1 MSQLKMKR
9 ITGCLLMGL
18 LAACG
23 ASKDA
28 NRANLTSAVTRF
40 LDAHG
45 DMCVGKVDWPIDVTM
60 ADAQSRSANSLQL
73 PALQKAGLVSAQQV
87 QGAPNPVM
95 RFSLTAE
102 GQKYYV
108 HKRMASVAAE
118 GRPRMHEG
126 DLCYGKLHVDQVIG
140 WEPPR
145 NENGVMR
152 TAVTYTYSI
161 DAAPWTKDADI
172 QRVFPV
178 LAMVVKSGG
187 TLQLKQV
194 VVLTA
199 NGWEGRFGVD

>member
-1 MSQLKMKR
+1 MKR
-9 ITGCLLMGL
+9 IIGCLLIGA
-18 LAACG
+18 LAGCG
-23 ASKDA
+23 ANKDA
-28 NRANLTSAVTRF
+28 NRTNLTAAVTRF

-60 ADAQSRSANSLQL
+60 ADAQARSANSLQL
-73 PALQKAGLVSAQQV
+73 PALQKAGLVSAREV
-87 QGAPNPVM
+87 DGAPTRTM
-95 RFSLTAE
+95 RYALTAE

-108 HKRMASVAAE
+108 HKPMASVASE
-118 GRPRMHEG
+118 GAARMHAG
-126 DLCYGKLHVDQVIG
+126 DLCYGKLHVDKIIG

-145 NENGVMR
+145 DENGLMR

-178 LAMVVKSGG
+178 VAMVVKSGG

-194 VVLTA
+194 VVLTDK
-199 NGWEGRFGVD
+199 GWEGRFGVD